1 MARTVRQLLID
12 SLRTVGVV
20 GAIEVPTAEE
30 IGHALNELNNL
41 MAMLDLKK
49 LFPYV
54 EVTNTGTLTT
64 SQEFYTIGTGGDID
78 TPRPN
83 SLLTFAIN
91 YGGVY
96 RPLKEE
102 STIAFDN
109 EARIKTF
116 GSIPSVFVYRTKF
129 PLAEIQ
135 IFPVPTEPFE
145 YSVTSNFKQI
155 DFGLNDEILL
165 PSGYY
170 PLLQYNLAELLLVHY
185 PNPSKFQMVSNT
197 ANRILADMMRQ
208 NSKSGKL
215 KDDFGGQRGRYDILT
230 DSYTR

>member
-1 MARTVRQLLID
+1 MARTVRQLLTD
-12 SLRTVGVV
+12 TLRTVGVV
-20 GAIEVPTAEE
+20 GQSATPNATQ
-30 IGHALNELNNL
+30 IGMALNELNSL

-54 EVTNTGTLTT
+54 EVTNTGTLAT

-96 RPLKEE
+96 RPLQEE

-109 EARIKTF
+109 EARITSF

-145 YSVTSNFKQI
+145 YTVTSNFKQLE
-155 DFGLNDEILL
+155 FGLNDEVLL

-185 PNPSKFQMVSNT
+185 PNPAKVQMISGT
-197 ANRILADMMRQ
+197 ANRILGDMMRQ

-215 KDDFGGQRGRYDILT
+215 KNDFGGQRGKYDILT
-230 DSYTR
+230 DSYVR

>member
-12 SLRTVGVV
+12 SLRTVGVI
-20 GAIEVPTAEE
+20 GAIETPTAEE

-41 MAMLDLKK
+41 TATLDLKK

-54 EVTNTGTLTT
+54 EVTTTGNLVVG
-64 SQEFYTIGTGGDID
+64 QEFYTIGTGANID
-78 TPRPN
+78 TTRPN
-83 SLLTFAIN
+83 SVNTFAVN

-96 RPLKEE
+96 RPLKKE
-102 STIAFDN
+102 STIAFDD
-109 EARIKTF
+109 ESRITSLS
-116 GSIPSVFVYRTKF
+116 GIPSVFVYRTKF

-135 IFPVPTEPFE
+135 IYPKPTEALE
-145 YSVTSNFKQI
+145 YSMTSNFKQI
-155 DFGLNDEILL
+155 EFGLNDQILL

-170 PLLQYNLAELLLVHY
+170 PLLQYNLAELLLIHY
-185 PNPSKFQMVSNT
+185 PNPSKVQMISGM
-197 ANRILADMMRQ
+197 ANRILGDMMRQ

-215 KDDFGGQRGRYDILT
+215 KNDFGGQRGNYDILT